1 MANQFGWGMSN
12 PQFGQRQ
19 QYQTWNPN
27 AQLDRWGVPRGSSQ
41 QNENGSWSS
50 PAAVSPAQQPQN
62 FGPPQMQAMFW
73 QNSPGGNVSSAPV
86 LAGGNFNRA
95 NGGAGGGGAGGGGG
109 GAGGG
114 WGQPWQGM
122 NPVNYQGQ
130 GVGGGY
136 MSGAMEA
143 EMGRAKERMNQGF
156 ADAARRAG
164 QSGMLMSSDYQ
175 QALGGVARNA
185 MNDVNAQGYNYAF
198 NAAQQDANR
207 ALQEWQQQGN
217 WDLGAW
223 NSFND
228 RGLNAWKTQ
237 GDWDMQ
243 AQLANQQQD
252 DGQLMQIMSM
262 LGGMF

>member
-1 MANQFGWGMSN
+1 M
-12 PQFGQRQ
+12 QR
-19 QYQTWNPN
+19 
-27 AQLDRWGVPRGSSQ
+27 DRWGQIKGQ
-41 QNENGSWSS
+41 QFDLNSETGKYEPSGYTQQQYYTNK
-50 PAAVSPAQQPQN
+50 PA
-62 FGPPQMQAMFW
+62 PPQMGMQYT
-73 QNSPGGNVSSAPV
+73 QNSPGGNVSGAPV
-86 LAGGNFNRA
+86 LLSGNYA
-95 NGGAGGGGAGGGGG
+95 GGAGGFGGGGGAGGGAGGGGG
-109 GAGGG
+109 L
-114 WGQPWQGM
+114 GQPWQGM

-243 AQLANQQQD
+243 AQLANQQQN